1 MTRIST
7 LGQQQS
13 LITQMLKG
21 QVQAAETQRQV
32 ATGNKAS
39 TYAGIARET
48 AALISARALESR
60 TAQFVETGKQVSAQV
75 DLQNVNLSAVYD
87 AAKSLRDSLLSAL
100 ANNSG
105 RTVKVDLENA
115 FASSK
120 AALNNRVGGRYLFA
134 GSLTDVQPFS
144 AADLSALSVV
154 AAPIEDFFQNN
165 SQKAQ
170 VRLEQN
176 QVIEYG
182 LLADDIGKDLM
193 ASIKRI
199 AEYDNATPIG
209 QYLTPADQAALQ
221 AEVTALDAAMDNITR
236 LQAANGFLGE
246 RIESVTKRNEEL
258 ITVNKQLIADISE
271 VDMAEA
277 ISRLNQDKL
286 SVEASYNLVR
296 QLSQLSLLNFLR

>member
-1 MTRIST
+1 MSRIST

-13 LITQMLKG
+13 VITQMLKS

-39 TYAGIARET
+39 SYSGIARDT

-60 TAQFVETGKQVSAQV
+60 TTQFVDLGKQVGAQIN
-75 DLQNVNLSAVYD
+75 LQEVNLSAVYD
-87 AAKSLRDSLLSAL
+87 AAKSLRDGLLSGL

-105 RTVKVDLENA
+105 RTVKVELENA
-115 FASSK
+115 FSSAK
-120 AALNNRVGGRYLFA
+120 AALNNRAGGRYLFA
-134 GSLTDVQPFS
+134 GSSTDLQPFT
-144 AADLSALSVV
+144 AADLNALS
-154 AAPIEDFFQNN
+154 AAAVPIADFFQNN
-165 SQKAQ
+165 DQKAQ

-176 QVIEYG
+176 QVVEYG

-199 AEYDNATPIG
+199 AEYNNATPIG
-209 QYLTPADQAALQ
+209 QHLTPADQTALQ
-221 AEVTALDAAMDNITR
+221 AEVTALDAAMDNITK
-236 LQAANGFLGE
+236 LQAANGFAGN
-246 RIESVTKRNEEL
+246 RIEAVTKRNEEL
-258 ITVNKQLIADISE
+258 IVVNKQLIADISE
-271 VDMAEA
+271 VDMSEA

>member
-1 MTRIST
+1 MSRIST

-13 LITQMLKG
+13 LVTQMLKG

-32 ATGNKAS
+32 ATGNKTS
-39 TYAGIARET
+39 SYSGIARDT
-48 AALISARALESR
+48 AALTGARALESR
-60 TAQFVETGKQVSAQV
+60 TAQFVDLGKQVSAQV
-75 DLQNVNLSAVYD
+75 GLQEVNLSSLYD
-87 AAKSLRDSLLSAL
+87 TAKSLRDSLLSAL

-105 RTVKVDLENA
+105 RTVAVDLESA
-115 FASSK
+115 FSSAK
-120 AALNNRVGGRYLFA
+120 AVLNNRVGGRYLFA
-134 GSLTDVQPFS
+134 GSLSDIQPFN
-144 AADLSALSVV
+144 AADLNALSVV
-154 AAPIEDFFQNN
+154 ASPIASFFQNSN
-165 SQKAQ
+165 QKAQ

-176 QVIEYG
+176 LLVEYG
-182 LLADDIGKDLM
+182 LLADDIGQDLM

-221 AEVTALDAAMDNITR
+221 AEVTALDAAMDNITKI
-236 LQAANGFLGE
+236 QAANGFAGN
-246 RIESVTKRNEEL
+246 RIEAVNARNEEL
-258 ITVNKQLIADISE
+258 IVVNKQLIADISE